1 MTPHVLVAVDTLEPR
16 HIKIIADSLEGWAT
30 WARISPTATDS
41 VYKEKLQS
49 AEIVLGLPPAE
60 WLLDSP
66 VRLQQLTTA
75 GYDAYLGKRLDC
87 KPHFTLCNARGVM
100 SIPVAEHCL
109 ALMLALTRRIAQHV
123 RAQQSRAWR
132 QHASY
137 DELTGQTACI
147 VGLGDIGMHI
157 ARGCRGLGM
166 DVTGVRR
173 ERRPVPEGVDAVYV
187 LDELQQ
193 AVAAADHVIVVLP
206 ATPQTIGVFD
216 AAVFEAMKPGAYFYN
231 LGRGSV
237 VDQRALITHLA
248 SGRLAGAGLDVFD
261 EEPLPDDSPLWQV
274 ENVIVSPHVAGR
286 SVREMDR
293 LAHLFV
299 TNLTNYREGRPLLN
313 RVALSS

>member
-41 VYKEKLQS
+41 TYREKLQS

-75 GYDAYLGKRLDC
+75 GYDAYLGKRLDR

-100 SIPVAEHCL
+100 SVPVAEHCL
-109 ALMLALTRRIAQHV
+109 ALMLALTRRIPQHV
-123 RAQQSRAWR
+123 RDQQARRWR
-132 QHASY
+132 QHAPY
-137 DELTGQTACI
+137 DELAGKTACI
-147 VGLGDIGMHI
+147 VGLGDIGIHI
-157 ARGCRGLGM
+157 AHSCRGLGM
-166 DVTGVRR
+166 AVTGVRR
-173 ERRPVPEGVDAVYV
+173 ERRPLPGVVDVVYV
-187 LDELQQ
+187 LDELHR
-193 AVAAADHVIVVLP
+193 AVATADHVIVVLP
-206 ATPQTIGVFD
+206 ADPQTTGVFN
-216 AAVFEAMKPGAYFYN
+216 AAVFETMRPGAYFYN
-231 LGRGSV
+231 VGRGSV
-237 VDQRALITHLA
+237 VDQDALVTHLTD
-248 SGRLAGAGLDVFD
+248 GRLAGAGLDVFD
-261 EEPLPDDSPLWQV
+261 EEPLPDDSPLWQM

-293 LAHLFV
+293 LADLFV

-313 RVALSS
+313 IVSLSP